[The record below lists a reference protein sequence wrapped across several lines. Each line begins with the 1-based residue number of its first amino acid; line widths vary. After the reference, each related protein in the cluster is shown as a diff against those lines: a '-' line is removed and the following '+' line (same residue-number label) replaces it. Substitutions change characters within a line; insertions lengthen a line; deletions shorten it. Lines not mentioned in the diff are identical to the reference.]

1 MIEKINN
8 SQIQGF
14 LDKSLKQTDVVKQA
28 PKNSADASLQ
38 ADYAS
43 LINEAMQ
50 TQESDASAVQKA
62 KELLLSGQLD
72 NPENIRQAAENIIKF
87 GI

>member
-14 LDKSLKQTDVVKQA
+14 LDKPLKQTDVVKQA
-28 PKNSADASLQ
+28 PKNSADAFLQ

-87 GI
+87 GL

>member
-28 PKNSADASLQ
+28 PKNNVDASLQ

-43 LINEAMQ
+43 LIDKAMQ

>member
-14 LDKSLKQTDVVKQA
+14 LDKPLKQTDVVKQA
-28 PKNSADASLQ
+28 PKNNVDASLQ

-43 LINEAMQ
+43 LIDKAMQ

>member
-14 LDKSLKQTDVVKQA
+14 LDKSLKQPDTIKQA
-28 PKNSADASLQ
+28 STSNVDASLQ

-43 LINEAMQ
+43 LINKAMQ
-50 TQESDASAVQKA
+50 AQDSDATAVQKA